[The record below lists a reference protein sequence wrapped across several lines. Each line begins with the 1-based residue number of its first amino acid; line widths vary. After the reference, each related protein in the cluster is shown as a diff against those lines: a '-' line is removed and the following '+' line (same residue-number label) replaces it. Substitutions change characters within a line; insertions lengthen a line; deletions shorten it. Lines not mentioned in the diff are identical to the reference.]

1 MQRMIQRGLTVGNK
15 CQISTNT
22 LCFGD
27 GFLGNIPCWWLS
39 LLFVEDKIYLDDIG
53 QTKPESSS
61 WLSRF
66 CTLAQAPCP
75 ASDRASQLSGPFGPC
90 LCMVRVTAWNF
101 FSATILGVCIANVSF
116 LPLVQ
121 PGSNNP
127 WLHILPFHSLF
138 FYISSFDT
146 AQLSGIHKINRH
158 LTELFNM
165 FHGAWS

>member
-1 MQRMIQRGLTVGNK
+1 MHQNTLGKSCLQRMIQRGLTVGNK

-90 LCMVRVTAWNF
+90 LCMVRVTAWDSF
-101 FSATILGVCIANVSF
+101 GATILGVCIANVSF
-116 LPLVQ
+116 PPLVQ

-138 FYISSFDT
+138 FIFPPLTQPNLVASTKST
-146 AQLSGIHKINRH
+146 GI
-158 LTELFNM
+158 
-165 FHGAWS
+165 